1 MAIFNCIHDES
12 YDTIIDYVG
21 TLSGI
26 DEIDDRGYTLLRY
39 AVEFSRDRRWGILV
53 VKYLIERGANVNY
66 QNPEDKYYNLLCCA
80 AEFGCIGSAK
90 ALMATGLVVETP
102 PSITPPL
109 SRAHFRPLMMKYL
122 IGIGC
127 DPNYKDEHN
136 TTLLMVAV
144 QRGPIES
151 VCVLL
156 SAGVNIES
164 VDTYGY
170 TALHYAHGCDNDG
183 IPYDNGYE
191 RYPKVCEVIRA
202 EIVRRDEMK
211 LAFAMAGHLRLG
223 ENTRMKNFDPQLI
236 NFILE
241 LVQHKE

>member
-1 MAIFNCIHDES
+1 
-12 YDTIIDYVG
+12 
-21 TLSGI
+21 
-26 DEIDDRGYTLLRY
+26 
-39 AVEFSRDRRWGILV
+39 
-53 VKYLIERGANVNY
+53 
-66 QNPEDKYYNLLCCA
+66 
-80 AEFGCIGSAK
+80 
-90 ALMATGLVVETP
+90 
-102 PSITPPL
+102 
-109 SRAHFRPLMMKYL
+109 MKYL

-170 TALHYAHGCDNDG
+170 TALRYAQGCDEDG

-202 EIVRRDEMK
+202 EIAMRAERV
-211 LAFAMAGHLRLG
+211 LAFAMAGDSRLG
-223 ENTRMKNFDPQLI
+223 ENTRMRDFDPHLI
-236 NFILE
+236 DFICK
-241 LVQHKE
+241 LVHERS